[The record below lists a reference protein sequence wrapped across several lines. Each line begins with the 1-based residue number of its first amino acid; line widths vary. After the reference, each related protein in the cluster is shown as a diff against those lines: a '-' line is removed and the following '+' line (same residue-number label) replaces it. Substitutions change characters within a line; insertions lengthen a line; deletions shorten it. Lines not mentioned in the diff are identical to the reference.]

1 MENQSGVNPGFFLAR
16 GTHTLPLPLY
26 HTFSHLSNFSI
37 HFGIFYIGV
46 VYFWKIFMLEF
57 FSWKKF
63 ECGKNLRVSLFP
75 YPKEAP
81 QCPLYGAER
90 KIFSGL
96 LHLGHTFR
104 THIQNYIQKL
114 HFNPHQ
120 NYIRITLEL
129 LSAPPLAC
137 VYAHQ
142 NYIRLAYL
150 LIRLPIVPFTPRPS
164 FLYQVFHYIIITF

>member
-1 MENQSGVNPGFFLAR
+1 MVD
-16 GTHTLPLPLY
+16 
-26 HTFSHLSNFSI
+26 
-37 HFGIFYIGV
+37 
-46 VYFWKIFMLEF
+46 F

-81 QCPLYGAER
+81 ECPLYRAESK
-90 KIFSGL
+90 KISGL

-104 THIQNYIQKL
+104 TYIQNYIQKL

-129 LSAPPLAC
+129 LSAHPLL
-137 VYAHQ
+137 VSM
-142 NYIRLAYL
+142 
-150 LIRLPIVPFTPRPS
+150 P
-164 FLYQVFHYIIITF
+164 IIITFRNYIPTYIRITLDLPTRSFACLLHHLLYAHPQTFYHIIITFRIHIQNYILTYIIIIL